1 MKNQIKHSIRSFKR
15 SPLLLFVSIPGLMV
29 GITAAVLLLAYIK
42 HETSY
47 DRSFPNKARIVR
59 LYNRWT
65 EDKKTETYPIC
76 LRKAYT
82 EVPGQIP
89 EIELA
94 AQIYNVGR
102 STVSFKQKKLK
113 GQDVMYADKE
123 FFDLF
128 GLHLIEGNEHEALK
142 DKNTAVLTRSFANK
156 MFGNLNC
163 IGKPLTVG
171 DASYVITGIV
181 DDLPETTHFHFDV
194 LLSFSTLDM
203 EYFSG
208 LEFYTYYLLKPN
220 TNFEEANQ
228 KISSLYT
235 NILTQHFGEIGVS
248 FQSGIEKLLRL
259 HLHSITDFDLSE
271 KGNLSNIYMLA
282 AIVFFILLI
291 VVVNY
296 INLFVLYGEKRASEI
311 GVRKSFGASIR
322 NLIKMFYFESTVLNM
337 IAFLLTFLIISTLL
351 SSSVISQ
358 LVDISFLKLGSP
370 SNIAIILSVLLIM
383 VLITGAYP
391 AFYLSRLKAID
402 VMKSGIQSVKR
413 KKRLSIISVVIQFA
427 ISTFLLTAI
436 LIIHSQLNY
445 LKRIPL
451 GFDAGNVY
459 EVYDFKNNVSVNEQ
473 SVKEELSKLTFIT
486 RIGSAAHFMGGGC
499 SGEGIYRYG
508 ESEKEGKSINEYR
521 IREGFGKTLGLQL
534 AEGRFYNGTS
544 NDKRSIIL
552 NKAAVKM
559 LGLKNPV
566 GKQMVLFDAPLEIVG
581 VVKDFYYNQYAS
593 EEIAPLVLSYANEV
607 NVFYL
612 KIPAGFDKEKQKAV
626 EKVFRQFDPDYKLN
640 YLATTAVFNSKF
652 FEIDRL
658 LKLLGIATLIA
669 VILSFMGMFALSVF
683 NVEKR
688 TKEIGVR
695 KVLGSGSAEVVFL
708 LIKDTLKWVLIA
720 MPVPFLLVYIMMN
733 QWLNGFANRV
743 SITPWNFLVSAL
755 SVLAIATLA
764 VSIKAMWAARRNPVE
779 SLRYE

>member
-42 HETSY
+42 HEINY

-65 EDKKTETYPIC
+65 EDRKTETYPIC

-156 MFGNLNC
+156 TFGNLNC

-171 DASYVITGIV
+171 DASYTITGIV
-181 DDLPETTHFHFDV
+181 NDLPETTHFHFDV

-445 LKRIPL
+445 LKRTPL

-544 NDKRSIIL
+544 NDKKSIIL

-581 VVKDFYYNQYAS
+581 VVKDFYYNQYAG

-626 EKVFRQFDPDYKLN
+626 EKVFRQFEPDYKLN

-720 MPVPFLLVYIMMN
+720 MPLPFLLVYIMMN

-743 SITPWNFLVSAL
+743 SITPWYFIVSAL
-755 SVLAIATLA
+755 AVLAIATLA